1 MPVEFDLGQ
10 FAKDNNAIVKGID
23 EATHKVQFETV
34 DGKQKGEFDLGRMLS
49 DNGVTDLKQVKISN
63 SPDSAIDASPLSAG
77 QRAELGLMTR
87 EFGAFQQLK
96 NTLTGVSKEDSDKQ
110 LAVTQARGVNQ
121 LKKQFEDATISNGEY
136 KVKKDGRWYNANA
149 NGLDWGD
156 TAEFAAQNG
165 LNILGGIAGGAL
177 AGPGGAIAGSA
188 LVAEGAEELLS
199 AALAGD
205 TIDLKGVAQDMT
217 TDALMNLTGNAIG
230 KGVAKG
236 GSALLQA
243 AEKPTA
249 AIVKTFKDIAES
261 APATIKDGVASM
273 YALANPNISQKALR
287 AAIESPDAVEEVAK
301 LSAIIGKD
309 ATGDVVN
316 EVQNNMAVKLYSK
329 LKFAEEASQ
338 EHFGKIVGSI
348 QENIDKTDFKLDVG
362 AMSSAIDNLY
372 NQIPKSERYLF
383 SDLKNITNNMKKLLP
398 KEADNVLGSVGGT
411 PEKVAQ
417 EISGAKAFTFLRQA
431 NEALSKTK
439 TRSGIFKPLQAA
451 PISQATSEA
460 IHGIDNFIQTK
471 IDVAAEAANLAPAL
485 DKVRSM
491 YSTMRQSLKV
501 LNQAGNDKSNIG
513 LAQRIARG
521 EASPELQQAL
531 KNLNEKVPGFNLSKL
546 TKDLELRQ
554 AAVESHSIFV
564 NPAKKGSEDVIKRLA
579 GPALGIGAATAAF
592 GPVGATITGAVAAS
606 PRLAYSLA
614 RNMVKPVNLAEKT
627 AEGVASL
634 ARSIPYKEQAR
645 SLINQATGIGALQG
659 IPLEMRRRI
668 LTDPQAFGEMIQKIT
683 GLAQQPVGSADKA
696 LNAAT
701 QAAQLKAQ
709 QNEQRK

>member
-23 EATHKVQFETV
+23 ETTHKVQFETI

-49 DNGVTDLKQVKISN
+49 DSGVTDLKAVKISN

-87 EFGAFQQLK
+87 EFGAFQQIK
-96 NTLTGVSKEDSDKQ
+96 NMVTGVSKEESDAD
-110 LAVTQARGVNQ
+110 LAKTQNRALSQ
-121 LKKQFEDATISNGEY
+121 LKKQFEDASISNGEF
-136 KVKKDGRWYNANA
+136 KVKKNGKWYNANA

-165 LNILGGIAGGAL
+165 LNMLGAIAGGAL
-177 AGPGGAIAGSA
+177 AGPVGAAAGSS

-199 AALAGD
+199 AAIAGD
-205 TIDLKGVAQDMT
+205 AIDLKGVAQDMT
-217 TDALMNLTGNAIG
+217 TDALMNLTGNAVG
-230 KGVAKG
+230 KAVVKG
-236 GSALLQA
+236 GGTLLQA

-261 APATIKDGVASM
+261 APGTIKDGIASM

-287 AAIESPDAVEEVAK
+287 AAIDSPDAVEEVAK
-301 LSAIIGKD
+301 LSAVIAKD
-309 ATGDVVN
+309 ATGDIVN
-316 EVQNNMAVKLYSK
+316 EVQNNMASKLYNK
-329 LKFAEEASQ
+329 LKFAEDAAQ

-348 QENIDKTDFKLDVG
+348 QENIDKTDFKVDV
-362 AMSSAIDNLY
+362 ANMSSSLNKLY
-372 NQIPKSERYLF
+372 NQVPKSERYLF
-383 SDLKNITNNMKKLLP
+383 SDMKNIL
-398 KEADNVLGSVGGT
+398 DNVVEKL
-411 PEKVAQ
+411 PEGQ
-417 EISGAKAFTFLRQA
+417 TEISGARAFALLRQT

-439 TRSGIFKPLQAA
+439 TRSGIFKPLNAA
-451 PISQATSEA
+451 PVSQATNEA
-460 IHGIDNFIQTK
+460 IFGIDNFVQAK

-513 LAQRIARG
+513 LAQRVARG

-531 KNLNEKVPGFNLSKL
+531 KNLDEKVPGFNLPKL
-546 TKDLELRQ
+546 TQDLERRQ
-554 AAVESHSIFV
+554 AAVESYPIFL

-579 GPALGIGAATAAF
+579 GPAIGVGAANAAF
-592 GPVGATITGAVAAS
+592 GPVGATITGAIAAS

-614 RNMVKPVNLAEKT
+614 RNFAKPVNLAEKT
-627 AEGVASL
+627 AQGVASL
-634 ARSIPYKEQAR
+634 AKSIPYKEQAR
-645 SLINQATGIGALQG
+645 SLINQAAGIGALNG
-659 IPLEMRRRI
+659 IPLEMRRQI
-668 LTDPQAFGEMIQKIT
+668 LTDPKAFGEMVQKIT

-696 LNAAT
+696 LNAAG
-701 QAAQLKAQ
+701 QAVQQKVQ
-709 QNEQRK
+709 QNGQSK

>member
-23 EATHKVQFETV
+23 EATNKVSFETA

-49 DNGVTDLKQVKISN
+49 DGGVTDLKAVKISN

-96 NTLTGVSKEDSDKQ
+96 NTLTGVSKEESDKQ

-121 LKKQFEDATISNGEY
+121 LKKQFEDATISNGEF

-177 AGPGGAIAGSA
+177 AGPGGAIAGSS

-217 TDALMNLTGNAIG
+217 TDALMNLTGNAVG
-230 KGVAKG
+230 KSVAKG
-236 GSALLQA
+236 GSALLKA
-243 AEKPTA
+243 TEKPTA
-249 AIVKTFKDIAES
+249 AIVKTFKDIAAGS
-261 APATIKDGVASM
+261 PAVIKDGIAKILSGN
-273 YALANPNISQKALR
+273 NPNISESAMSTVF
-287 AAIESPDAVEEVAK
+287 ESPQNVEKFAVLSKLVARAPKEEISK
-301 LSAIIGKD
+301 
-309 ATGDVVN
+309 
-316 EVQNNMAVKLYSK
+316 VQTNMADKLYANLK
-329 LKFAEEASQ
+329 LAEDSAQ
-338 EHFGKIVGSI
+338 KHFGEIVGAI
-348 QENIDKTDFKLDVG
+348 QENVDKTDFKIDIKSINNAFLAAYKKIPPTERGNFVDIKDLLEKTTETLAKKSPTADTLD
-362 AMSSAIDNLY
+362 L
-372 NQIPKSERYLF
+372 
-383 SDLKNITNNMKKLLP
+383 T
-398 KEADNVLGSVGGT
+398 
-411 PEKVAQ
+411 
-417 EISGAKAFTFLRQA
+417 GAKAFSLLRQLD
-431 NEALSKTK
+431 ERLSTTK
-439 TRSGIFKPLQAA
+439 RITGYYKPLERTTVSGLTRETVEVMSD
-451 PISQATSEA
+451 I
-460 IHGIDNFIQTK
+460 IQTK
-471 IDVAAEAANLAPAL
+471 IDVAAEAANLPSGL
-485 DKVRSM
+485 ERVRSM
-491 YSTMRQSLKV
+491 YSTMRSSLKV
-501 LNQAGNDKSNIG
+501 LNKAGNEKSNIG
-513 LAQRIARG
+513 FAQRIARD
-521 EASPELQQAL
+521 EVAPEVKTALQ
-531 KNLNEKVPGFNLSKL
+531 NLGKKIPEFQYDKL
-546 TKDLELRQ
+546 RTDLRLRQ
-554 AAVESHSIFV
+554 AAIEAHPLIL
-564 NPAKKGSEDVIKRLA
+564 NPAKSVGLDSIVGKLS
-579 GPALGIGAATAAF
+579 GPVLGAGAATAVL
-592 GPVGATITGAVAAS
+592 GPVGAATSLATSFS
-606 PRLAYSLA
+606 PRLSYSLA

-645 SLINQATGIGALQG
+645 SLINQAAGIGAIHG

-668 LTDPQAFGEMIQKIT
+668 LTDPKAFGEMIQKIT